1 MNFERSERIVADEQ
15 PALVLLLSNEAPL
28 YASDLGELFA
38 SLADDYERLTE
49 GRQLVLASVRQGS
62 LWAIFHD
69 VAGVFG
75 DANALI
81 GFGKSISAVWQIARE
96 GGPKARSLFRTRKK
110 PGVRVVEKLTKIA
123 VNSRSNVD
131 LRYRGPDGEEL
142 ILSTSP
148 QEAAPV
154 QEVVTALRAR
164 PRPAEIA
171 VKTAPIEVAPRQIE
185 DLRGLTDLA
194 KRISDSKQVGD
205 GEASELEAILA
216 ALLKQLME
224 HGQQHLAEAMAA
236 DLEQQGHA
244 EAANLI
250 RQLLAGGASSSRG
263 RNPPLTT

>member
-1 MNFERSERIVADEQ
+1 MADEQ
-15 PALVLLLSNEAPL
+15 PALVLLISNEAPL

-49 GRQLVLASVRQGS
+49 GRQLVLSSVRQGS

-96 GGPKARSLFRTRKK
+96 GGPRARSLFRTRKK

-131 LRYRGPDGEEL
+131 LTYRGPGGEEL
-142 ILSTSP
+142 ILRTSP

-154 QEVVTALRAR
+154 QETITTLRAR
-164 PRPAEIA
+164 PRPAEFVVTA
-171 VKTAPIEVAPRQIE
+171 APIEAAPRQIE

-194 KRISDSKQVGD
+194 KRISVSKQVGD
-205 GEASELEAILA
+205 GASSELEAILG
-216 ALLKQLME
+216 ALLKQLVL

-236 DLEQQGHA
+236 YLEAQGHL
-244 EAANLI
+244 AAADLI
-250 RQLLAGGASSSRG
+250 RQLLAGGAPSGPG
-263 RNPPLTT
+263 RNPPLAT